1 MKSSA
6 PLPRRS
12 FLKLL
17 AAGSLGA
24 AAFPSL
30 VRAQTVGLGGTAPS
44 GRINVGCIGVG
55 GQGMGLLGNVLNNS
69 GARVVA
75 ACDVDGGRVAAA
87 RRRIDEFYKQPAGG
101 CAGYVD
107 YLELIA
113 HPDLDAVV
121 IATPDHWH
129 ALQTVHAAQA
139 GKHIYCEKPA
149 ATSIAEGRAMA
160 DAVRRAGVVGQ
171 IGSMQRSMGEFQRV
185 VELARNGF
193 LGDIKKITVGLPA
206 GPNSKAASEMDLQS
220 WPAPPATLDYER
232 WLGPAPARPYR
243 AERTHYQWRW
253 QFAFGGGQLA
263 DWIGHHYDIGALAAD
278 VTHLQPVA
286 IEKVSGRFDL
296 PGSYIETANAYAFT
310 SRYAGGIAIDVAS
323 SNRGGVRVE
332 GSEGW
337 VFATRGTIEHSAESL
352 RRAVIPS
359 HGYKLSGAPGGH
371 MDQFLAA
378 IATRTTPR
386 CPVIEGHNVAAVAH
400 LANAALRSGVTD
412 LRWDPATES
421 LLDRP
426 EAERFLRRTY
436 RAPYVLPV

>member
-17 AAGSLGA
+17 AAGSLSA

-30 VRAQTVGLGGTAPS
+30 VRAQTVGVGGPAPS
-44 GRINVGCIGVG
+44 GRINVGFIGLG
-55 GQGMGLLGNVLNNS
+55 GQGNGLLGNVLNNS

-75 ACDVDGGRVAAA
+75 ACDVDGGRLTAAC
-87 RRRIDEFYKQPAGG
+87 RRIDGFYKQPAGG

-160 DAVRRAGVVGQ
+160 DAIRRAGVVGQ

-206 GPNSKAASEMDLQS
+206 GPLPKAVPEKDIQS
-220 WPAPPATLDYER
+220 WPAPPASLDYER
-232 WLGPAPARPYR
+232 WLGPAPFCPYR
-243 AERTHYQWRW
+243 AERTHFNWRW
-253 QFAFGGGQLA
+253 QFAFGGGQLT
-263 DWIGHHYDIGALAAD
+263 DWIGHHYDIGALAAG

-286 IEKVSGRFDL
+286 IEKASGSFEHQ
-296 PGSYIETANAYAFT
+296 GSYVETANAYAFT

-323 SNRGGVRVE
+323 ANRAGVRVE

-337 VFATRGTIEHSAESL
+337 AYANRGTIEHSSESL
-352 RRAVIPS
+352 RRVVIPS
-359 HGYKLSGAPGGH
+359 HGYKISGTPANH
-371 MDQFLAA
+371 VDQFLAA
-378 IATRTTPR
+378 ITTRTTPR
-386 CPVIEGHNVAAVAH
+386 CPFIEGHNIATVAH
-400 LANAALRSGVTD
+400 LANAALRSGVSD

-426 EAERFLRRTY
+426 EAGRFLCRTY